1 MSDAPQLA
9 MLERQTR
16 SQSGSMPED
25 AASQPKRRGRR
36 GHPGREARS
45 QSAGPELAPVGGR
58 LRLLEQGELES
69 LHRAALTILAE
80 TGLAEAPDE
89 VAALV
94 TGAGG
99 SLSADGRLLF
109 PPELVERCLA
119 ALPSQITLHGREGA
133 RDLVLGGTEVHLG
146 TGGASPEILDL
157 DTHRYRPSTLTDI
170 HDAARVVEAMAHIH
184 FFSRPMVARD
194 IEDARAMEVNTAW
207 ACLSGTR
214 KHVMVSASS
223 PDNVDAI
230 LALAHALAGSEQAF
244 RAAPFLSL
252 NINHVVPPLRFDP
265 DSVLVLVHAARCG
278 VPVMVNTFGQLG
290 ASSPVTIAGC
300 VAQTTAETL
309 AGMVVAWLA
318 APDVRAIF
326 GPRPMV
332 TDLRTGAMTGGG
344 GEQAK
349 LTAAA
354 IQMAR
359 HYDLPSSTIAGA
371 TDSKWP
377 DAQAGHEKCLAVT
390 MALQAGAHFVTQ
402 AAGTQASL
410 LATSLES
417 YVIDNDMLG
426 GILSAHSAIEVSPA
440 TLDPAAIHDA
450 ATGAGHFLGE
460 ADTLA
465 RMTSDFLYPQ
475 IGDRR
480 SIGEWQDDGAPD
492 IWQLAHRE
500 VRAIL
505 AAPAPAV
512 IDPDLAARLQAE
524 FRLMPLVPLP
534 PDTTVPPGTASQE
547 TPHD

>member
-1 MSDAPQLA
+1 
-9 MLERQTR
+9 
-16 SQSGSMPED
+16 MPED
-25 AASQPKRRGRR
+25 TPSQRQRRGRR
-36 GHPGREARS
+36 SPSARS
-45 QSAGPELAPVGGR
+45 LDAGPALAPVGGR
-58 LRLLEQGELES
+58 LRLLSRDECDT
-69 LHRAALTILAE
+69 LHKAALTILGE
-80 TGLAEAPDE
+80 TGFAEAPDE
-89 VAALV
+89 VVALV
-94 TGAGG
+94 TDAGG
-99 SLSADGRLLF
+99 SMSADGRLLF
-109 PPELVERCLA
+109 PSDLVERCLA
-119 ALPSQITLHGREGA
+119 ALPSQITLYGRNGG
-133 RDLVLGGTEVHLG
+133 RNLVLGGTEVHLG

-157 DTHRYRPSTLTDI
+157 ETHRYRPSTLADI
-170 HDAARVVEAMAHIH
+170 HAAARIVERMEHIH

-194 IEDARAMEVNTAW
+194 IEDTQAMEVNTAW

-214 KHVMVSASS
+214 KHVVVSASS
-223 PDNVDAI
+223 PDHVDAI
-230 LALAHALAGSEQAF
+230 LALAHDLAGSEAAF

-265 DSVLVLVHAARCG
+265 DAARVLVHAARRG

-318 APDVRAIF
+318 APDVQAIF

-359 HYDLPSSTIAGA
+359 HYNLPSSTIAGA

-410 LATSLES
+410 MATSLES

-450 ATGAGHFLGE
+450 ATCVGHFLGE
-460 ADTLA
+460 AETLA

-475 IGDRR
+475 LGDRR

-492 IWQLAHRE
+492 IWQLAHR
-500 VRAIL
+500 RACAIL
-505 AAPAPAV
+505 AEPASRL
-512 IDPDLAARLQAE
+512 IDPEHAARLEAE
-524 FRLMPLVPLP
+524 FGLVPLP
-534 PDTTVPPGTASQE
+534 TLTEPRLPKPRLPMDTASPNSIASQE
-547 TPHD
+547 TPDD